1 MSPVR
6 KEACFIQLHS
16 SFEKV
21 QCFSIPLKTMEE
33 SSEKCSIPFKRNP
46 PSSKW
51 YGTPSSR
58 QYSCAIC
65 SVLFSIYSRLFHM
78 QNSCQT
84 VQYPMHQS
92 NIPWKSCKAKMTML
106 LAHSSFPIRLHS
118 ILVKK
123 PCSCKKKLDTWNIPV
138 EKAQSSLFVVSKN
151 PFTFWGTISF
161 IQYERLVLSS

>member
-1 MSPVR
+1 M
-6 KEACFIQLHS
+6 IWY
-16 SFEKV
+16 
-21 QCFSIPLKTMEE
+21 
-33 SSEKCSIPFKRNP
+33 PFKQAIFLCHMQRAIFNLQP
-46 PSSKW
+46 P
-51 YGTPSSR
+51 
-58 QYSCAIC
+58 
-65 SVLFSIYSRLFHM
+65 FHM

-84 VQYPMHQS
+84 VQYPMRQS
-92 NIPWKSCKAKMTML
+92 NIPGKSCKAKMTML

-161 IQYERLVLSS
+161 IQYERLVLSSQSIVSIILHRVLPRIIPQTPTESRLISEKVLRM

>member
-33 SSEKCSIPFKRNP
+33 SSERCSIPFKRNP
-46 PSSKW
+46 PLQAGNIPVP
-51 YGTPSSR
+51 YVA
-58 QYSCAIC
+58 C
-65 SVLFSIYSRLFHM
+65 FSIYSRLFHM

>member
-33 SSEKCSIPFKRNP
+33 SLKETHLLPNDMVPLQAGNIPVP
-46 PSSKW
+46 
-51 YGTPSSR
+51 YVA
-58 QYSCAIC
+58 C
-65 SVLFSIYSRLFHM
+65 FSIYSRLFHM

-138 EKAQSSLFVVSKN
+138 EKAHIPVEKAQSSLFVVSKN

>member
-33 SSEKCSIPFKRNP
+33 SSERCSIPFKRNP
-46 PSSKW
+46 PLQVGNIPVP
-51 YGTPSSR
+51 YVA
-58 QYSCAIC
+58 C
-65 SVLFSIYSRLFHM
+65 FSIYSRVFNM

-106 LAHSSFPIRLHS
+106 LAHSNFPIRLHS

-123 PCSCKKKLDTWNIPV
+123 PCSWKKKLDTWNIPV
-138 EKAQSSLFVVSKN
+138 EKAQSSLFVVSNN
-151 PFTFWGTISF
+151 PLTFWGTISF

>member
-1 MSPVR
+1 MLFFNTQYPYKLWR
-6 KEACFIQLHS
+6 NPLKEAAFL
-16 SFEKV
+16 
-21 QCFSIPLKTMEE
+21 LK
-33 SSEKCSIPFKRNP
+33 KRNLLP
-46 PSSKW
+46 NDMVPLQAGNIPVP
-51 YGTPSSR
+51 YVA
-58 QYSCAIC
+58 C
-65 SVLFSIYSRLFHM
+65 FSIYSRLFHM